1 MLQNSCLWLYQP
13 RKDYLK
19 VISWMGKV
27 ITHKPLKIF
36 EIAIV
41 FEEAWKYVLIV
52 LSNILLIISH
62 LWIIFSQLAQRILWQ
77 ITECFVTLSDRT
89 FYYTIFKKFWHLRE
103 VPGNINQVGWVKPN
117 TQKCGSSSCWSFS
130 PKMRQCGYQS

>member
-1 MLQNSCLWLYQP
+1 
-13 RKDYLK
+13 
-19 VISWMGKV
+19 MGKV

-62 LWIIFSQLAQRILWQ
+62 L
-77 ITECFVTLSDRT
+77 
-89 FYYTIFKKFWHLRE
+89 
-103 VPGNINQVGWVKPN
+103 
-117 TQKCGSSSCWSFS
+117 
-130 PKMRQCGYQS
+130 